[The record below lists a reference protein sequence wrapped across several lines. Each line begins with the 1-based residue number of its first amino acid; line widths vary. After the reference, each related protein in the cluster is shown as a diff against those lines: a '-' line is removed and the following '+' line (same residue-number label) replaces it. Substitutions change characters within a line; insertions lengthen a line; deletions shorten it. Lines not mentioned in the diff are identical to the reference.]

1 MLCDIQDGEG
11 EMDSI
16 CIGGGEI
23 VPEPS
28 TLARIWNSWA
38 RDSPTEKEF
47 DERADDGKSS
57 NDVVPVRSEDAEV
70 IRLSPKTLGRFR
82 IAEGPG
88 SLSTV
93 AKDMAD
99 NRPMLGAS
107 EDDIE
112 WSSSNSRRRAL
123 DCLSSLRRELVCSE
137 PSNRPAAAL
146 TVVEATPLAP

>member
-1 MLCDIQDGEG
+1 VLCDIQDGEG
-11 EMDSI
+11 KMDSI

-38 RDSPTEKEF
+38 KDSPTEKEF

-57 NDVVPVRSEDAEV
+57 NNVPVRSEDVV
-70 IRLSPKTLGRFR
+70 IRLNPKTLGRFR
-82 IAEGPG
+82 KAEGPG

-93 AKDMAD
+93 ANKMAD

-107 EDDIE
+107 ENDIE
-112 WSSSNSRRRAL
+112 W
-123 DCLSSLRRELVCSE
+123 
-137 PSNRPAAAL
+137 
-146 TVVEATPLAP
+146 

>member
-1 MLCDIQDGEG
+1 VLCDIQDGEG
-11 EMDSI
+11 EMESI

-38 RDSPTEKEF
+38 KDSPTEKEF
-47 DERADDGKSS
+47 DERADDGKSL
-57 NDVVPVRSEDAEV
+57 NDVPVRSEDVV

-82 IAEGPG
+82 NPG

-93 AKDMAD
+93 AKEMAD

-112 WSSSNSRRRAL
+112 
-123 DCLSSLRRELVCSE
+123 
-137 PSNRPAAAL
+137 
-146 TVVEATPLAP
+146 